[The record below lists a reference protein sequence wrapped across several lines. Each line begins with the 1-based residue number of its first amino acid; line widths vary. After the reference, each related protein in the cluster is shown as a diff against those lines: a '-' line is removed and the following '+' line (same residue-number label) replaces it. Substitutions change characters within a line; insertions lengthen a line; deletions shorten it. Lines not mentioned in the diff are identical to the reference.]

1 MKAPIQSKL
10 RTILSLYSPNQN
22 ESSSTIPNESF
33 SSSYYARTIPN
44 DDSSLNKSS
53 CSIRGGFTRQK
64 EWNDFV
70 TKVNDT
76 KRGDVY
82 QRLINAR
89 FNRSANTCSKGNK
102 KIKKKISTITDNYI
116 LADPLIIRDST
127 KNNNNNN
134 QDEKKENDKPL
145 LRNSLSLKTSP
156 KKEERK
162 ENYFNDFSN
171 AFKERK
177 PIKRFYISDLSAIEG
192 NFGKKKI
199 EWKIKKAQVLQL
211 SKEEQ
216 QKLNENNDMNAY
228 GTFVTIKPDNTVKNV
243 KYALKP
249 F

>member
-22 ESSSTIPNESF
+22 ESTSTIPNESF

-53 CSIRGGFTRQK
+53 CSIRGEFTRQK

-89 FNRSANTCSKGNK
+89 FNRSANTGSNGNK

-116 LADPLIIRDST
+116 LADPLIIRDTT
-127 KNNNNNN
+127 KNNNN
-134 QDEKKENDKPL
+134 QDEKENDKPL
-145 LRNSLSLKTSP
+145 LRNSLSLKTTP

-199 EWKIKKAQVLQL
+199 EWKIKKAQVLQV

-216 QKLNENNDMNAY
+216 KKINEYNDMNSY
-228 GTFVTIKPDNTVKNV
+228 GTFVHIKPDNTVKNM